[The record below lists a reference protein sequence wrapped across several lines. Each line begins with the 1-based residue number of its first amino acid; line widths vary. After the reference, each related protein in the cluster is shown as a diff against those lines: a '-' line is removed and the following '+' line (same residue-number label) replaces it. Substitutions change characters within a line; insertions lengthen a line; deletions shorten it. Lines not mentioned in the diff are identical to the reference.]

1 MFEKIFLK
9 SKVFVAA
16 LIAITAIGIT
26 VSGIAYDQ
34 KIFRMLPLYVSLGV
48 VIINSQAWRIG
59 ALIGGLNSIL
69 YAIVFFNY
77 GLYASAISALVV
89 SFPFQIATFI
99 LWSRKKDGATTKFR
113 SLGTKWSIL
122 LYVGLVI
129 VYIPMLIMNMRAGAA
144 FAPIDTALSI
154 LGLVVT
160 VLTMLA
166 FTEFTYLSIIN
177 SALSLLLYILMIK
190 ENPEQMCYLIY
201 SVYGLICVI
210 RATVNVRKIYKEQKE
225 KARVEEKPIAEPVG
239 E

>member
-9 SKVFVAA
+9 SKTFVAV
-16 LIAITAIGIT
+16 LIALTAIGIT
-26 VSGIAYDQ
+26 VSGIAYGQ
-34 KIFRMLPLYVSLGV
+34 KLFRMLPLYVSLGV

-77 GLYASAISALVV
+77 GLYASAISALAV

-122 LYVGLVI
+122 LYAGLVI
-129 VYIPMLIMNMRAGAA
+129 VYIPMLIANIRAGAS
-144 FAPIDTALSI
+144 FAPVDTALSI
-154 LGLVVT
+154 LGFVVT

-166 FTEFTYLSIIN
+166 FTEYTYLSILN

-210 RATVNVRKIYKEQKE
+210 RAAVNVRKIYKEQKM
-225 KARVEEKPIAEPVG
+225 RTEEKEEVKEA
-239 E
+239 